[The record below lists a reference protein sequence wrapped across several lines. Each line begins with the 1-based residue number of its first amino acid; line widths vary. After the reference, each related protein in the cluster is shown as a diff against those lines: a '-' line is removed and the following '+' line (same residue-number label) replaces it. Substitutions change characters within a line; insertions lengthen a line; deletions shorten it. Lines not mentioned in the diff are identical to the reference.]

1 MDTHFKNYFDSN
13 NNVLNE
19 KEIITPKGM
28 KLIPDK
34 IIISDSETLVVD
46 FKTGQVTEKHKKQV
60 ANYVK
65 LLKNMKFKNVRGEL
79 FYTEDLEVIQ
89 C

>member
-1 MDTHFKNYFDSN
+1 
-13 NNVLNE
+13 
-19 KEIITPKGM
+19 M

-34 IIISDSETLVVD
+34 IIITDSETLVVD
-46 FKTGQVTEKHKKQV
+46 FKTGQATEKHKKQV

-65 LLKNMKFKNVRGEL
+65 LLKYMDFKNVRGEL
-79 FYTEDLEVIQ
+79 FYTENLEVIT